1 MFTSILET
9 LKSTASNDDQDAR
22 REYERREIDS
32 CIGIIDGV
40 SYPILDWSKGGV
52 ALSGDDKQFSVNA
65 TKTITLRFKLENRIV
80 DVLHS
85 GRILRKGRDK
95 FVLQFAPLTQNIDR
109 QFNHILDDYVAQQ
122 FANSQL

>member
-22 REYERREIDS
+22 REYERRETDS

-85 GRILRKGRDK
+85 GCILRKGRDK